1 MKRYFFLLS
10 VFASL
15 FISCEKENTP
25 PEQAEL
31 KPIGESVVLFDH
43 GLIFSSDAGN
53 KEITFSTNKSWTATI
68 LKSGEE
74 EWCKLSILS
83 GSAGEVKLVV
93 SVLENTS
100 YEDRE
105 KNIIIQVENV
115 VKTITVKQKN
125 KDALII
131 SNDKFDV
138 DQLGGIIN
146 VELKSNVDYSVII
159 PDDFKNWILQS
170 STRSLTIDVLNFEIA
185 RNDGTQNRSGK
196 IIIKSTSLSDTVFID
211 QRGGK
216 FLEIPNEIFTLS
228 STKDTI
234 EVEVISNLEFEVLMP
249 TSETWIKHLTTKK
262 ENSKSTI
269 YYEIDTNNTYTSRK
283 AEIIYYEKDGDLAK
297 KITIIQAQKEAIIVS
312 KSSYDVNSN
321 GGELEITLLS
331 NIDFEVIIPSD
342 ATWLSLKEIK
352 TTTTTDGLSTK
363 KIYLT
368 ILGYTGDNSRYV
380 VISLS
385 NSSKN
390 ISESITINQSGTKDV
405 YWGDLT
411 LSTLQEFQNFEN
423 SGFKKI
429 VGNLYIKANSAITG
443 LGIMGTSLTE
453 VTGDIYINGNY
464 LTDLLG
470 LSSLTKVGSL
480 TIDRFKGSTLNG
492 LNNLVEI
499 QYNLELL
506 NECRPLNS
514 FMGLNKL
521 QKIGGSLNLIG
532 NTYDFHELRSFN
544 GLENLEYI
552 GNDLSLRAD
561 FIFLESFQGLN
572 KLREIGGNFKLF
584 KQDQTSFRSFD
595 SLTDFNGLNSLE
607 TVGGRFDI
615 YGSFDNLV
623 SFEGLERLTYV
634 GGSFFGK
641 GGANGDYSSYNS
653 LVSFK
658 GLENLKVVGG
668 GISLN
673 PDVSSFNSLIS
684 FEGLGNI
691 EILDYFH
698 LGGNSQ
704 SFQSLL
710 SFNGFNGLKEIKQNF
725 SIGAL
730 SNSNIKSLDGFNNL
744 SKIGG
749 YLNLSVLPFLVTLRG
764 LENLKTVNQY
774 IDINNCDRLSDISD
788 LIFLSSVGNNTTSSY
803 YNRFNITNCPRL
815 FDFCALSNMAQNFT
829 GSFTLTGNGFNPTLD
844 QIKKGEC
851 KSQ

>member
-1 MKRYFFLLS
+1 M
-10 VFASL
+10 
-15 FISCEKENTP
+15 
-25 PEQAEL
+25 
-31 KPIGESVVLFDH
+31 
-43 GLIFSSDAGN
+43 
-53 KEITFSTNKSWTATI
+53 
-68 LKSGEE
+68 
-74 EWCKLSILS
+74 
-83 GSAGEVKLVV
+83 
-93 SVLENTS
+93 ENTS

-138 DQLGGIIN
+138 DQLGGIID

-185 RNDGTQNRSGK
+185 RNDGIQNRSGK

-216 FLEIPNEIFTLS
+216 YLEVPNEIFTLS

-380 VISLS
+380 IISLS

-453 VTGDIYINGNY
+453 VTGELYINGDF
-464 LTDLLG
+464 LTDLIG
-470 LSSLTKVGSL
+470 FTSLTKVGYFTL
-480 TIDRFKGSTLNG
+480 NKYKGSSLNG
-492 LNNLVEI
+492 LQSLETVENDF
-499 QYNLELL
+499 QLL

-514 FMGLNKL
+514 FKGVSKL
-521 QKIGGSLNLIG
+521 RSIGGSFKLIG
-532 NTYDFHELRSFN
+532 DIYDFHELFTF
-544 GLENLEYI
+544 E
-552 GNDLSLRAD
+552 
-561 FIFLESFQGLN
+561 
-572 KLREIGGNFKLF
+572 
-584 KQDQTSFRSFD
+584 
-595 SLTDFNGLNSLE
+595 GLNSLE
-607 TVGGRFDI
+607 SIGKDFILSSEFYHFRSFEGLNNLKSIGGEFRLNHAQNTSFYSFDALI
-615 YGSFDNLV
+615 NFDGLNSLEYIGGNFTLDGSFDNLET
-623 SFEGLERLTYV
+623 FEGLEKLAFIGGKLINNYV
-634 GGSFFGK
+634 I
-641 GGANGDYSSYNS
+641 GDYSMFNKLKSFSALSTLRQLGGIHIATSKSTSGFNS
-653 LVSFK
+653 LETFNGLDNIQIIDNFLIVTTNKSFVNLKSFK
-658 GLENLKVVGG
+658 GIN
-668 GISLN
+668 
-673 PDVSSFNSLIS
+673 
-684 FEGLGNI
+684 NI
-691 EILDYFH
+691 TEVRKEFR
-698 LGGNSQ
+698 
-704 SFQSLL
+704 L
-710 SFNGFNGLKEIKQNF
+710 S
-725 SIGAL
+725 
-730 SNSNIKSLDGFNNL
+730 
-744 SKIGG
+744 
-749 YLNLSVLPFLVTLRG
+749 G
-764 LENLKTVNQY
+764 LENNFINTFEDFNKITMITGFNLSNLPTFTSLKGFENLRTVNDY
-774 IDINNCDRLSDISD
+774 FIIMNCERLFNIDALTSLLKVENIN
-788 LIFLSSVGNNTTSSY
+788 TSSIY
-803 YNRFNITNCPRL
+803 RGFQILNCPRL

-844 QIKKGEC
+844 QIKNGNC